1 MKLCP
6 DAVQNFTGIITK
18 PIKEI
23 MKKIVDMDMGGGVEK
38 WRKVVVKGFKIWIL
52 EKFKSQ

>member
-23 MKKIVDMDMGGGVEK
+23 MKKIVDMDMGGGGKVEEGCG
-38 WRKVVVKGFKIWIL
+38 KGFQDLDLGEI
-52 EKFKSQ
+52 